1 MHISIGHED
10 HQVSSL
16 RDLVSTDVWCLCLP
30 QALNLD
36 PPESSEYFE
45 PRGDPSQAEA
55 TIHNFSGFPMSPSFP
70 TLVLAAL
77 AALTSFAGTERSEH
91 PQLHPGRNDV
101 EFDHGGRRRTAVI
114 FIPKARQLPAA
125 GWPLV
130 MMLHGAG
137 GSTANVIEST
147 GWSELGEKEGF
158 VTIFPNGTP
167 KNENRRESFFG
178 NQQTW
183 NSGGNESLAAGELSA
198 TAKDVDDVGF
208 LGELIERTRKEL
220 RIDPSRVFV
229 AGHSNGAG
237 MAYRFAFERANLVAS
252 AGVVAG
258 HFFLDPKALKEQVS
272 LIQIVGDQDPFTP
285 MAGGRVT
292 ILGRSATLPPAL
304 QSPRIWATML
314 GLEAEP
320 KIVQDDDKIQI
331 LSWGPSLRGAE
342 VRSVVIKGH
351 GHSYPSPS
359 DRFHPRVLFG
369 PTVKTLNAT
378 ETMWEFFREH
388 PR

>member
-1 MHISIGHED
+1 MSRFW
-10 HQVSSL
+10 SF
-16 RDLVSTDVWCLCLP
+16 STLFLF
-30 QALNLD
+30 AL
-36 PPESSEYFE
+36 
-45 PRGDPSQAEA
+45 
-55 TIHNFSGFPMSPSFP
+55 
-70 TLVLAAL
+70 LAP
-77 AALTSFAGTERSEH
+77 TSFAGTERSEH

-137 GSTANVIEST
+137 GSAGNVIEST
-147 GWSELGEKEGF
+147 GWVELGEREGV
-158 VTIFPNGTP
+158 VTVFPNGTP
-167 KNENRRESFFG
+167 KNETRRESFFG

-183 NSGGNESLAAGELSA
+183 NSGGKESLAAGELSA
-198 TAKDVDDVGF
+198 TARDIDDVGF
-208 LGELIERTRKEL
+208 LSELIEQTQKEL
-220 RIDPSRVFV
+220 RIDSSRIFV

-258 HFFLDPKALKEQVS
+258 HFFLEPKPLDEQVS
-272 LIQIVGDQDPFTP
+272 LIQIVGDKDPFTP

-304 QSPRIWATML
+304 QSPRIWASML
-314 GLEAEP
+314 RLEAEP
-320 KIVQDDDKIQI
+320 KLLQDDEKIQI
-331 LSWGPSLRGAE
+331 LSWGLSRRGAE

-351 GHSYPSPS
+351 GHAYPSPT
-359 DRFHPRVLFG
+359 DRFHPKVLFG

-378 ETMWEFFREH
+378 ETLWKFFREH
-388 PR
+388 SR